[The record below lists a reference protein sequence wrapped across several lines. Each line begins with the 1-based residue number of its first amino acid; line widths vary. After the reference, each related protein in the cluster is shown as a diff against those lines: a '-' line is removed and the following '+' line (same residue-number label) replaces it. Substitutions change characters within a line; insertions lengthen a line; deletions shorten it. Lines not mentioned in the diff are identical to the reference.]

1 MGSINAIHV
10 MHSGGHL
17 PIYAHEGWPDLKP
30 HEVPFIGLDT
40 ERVLNTQ
47 ETRDYEMGRNG
58 GSSKPITYA
67 PTYHFSAID
76 AKGMDEVLKEHLP
89 KHEKIVRKMLTNLRR
104 NGVRS

>member
-1 MGSINAIHV
+1 MRAIPLL

-47 ETRDYEMGRNG
+47 ETRDYEAGRSG

-89 KHEKIVRKMLTNLRR
+89 KHEKIVRKMLANLRR